1 MPRYDYHCDKC
12 GSDFELRLKF
22 TDSTKQKCT
31 VKNCNAIA
39 KRLFS
44 VVPVVFKGSDWYV
57 KDYGQKES

>member
-1 MPRYDYHCDKC
+1 MPTYDYHCDQC

-44 VVPVVFKGSDWYV
+44 VVPVVFKGSGWYV
-57 KDYGQKES
+57 NDYGQKGS